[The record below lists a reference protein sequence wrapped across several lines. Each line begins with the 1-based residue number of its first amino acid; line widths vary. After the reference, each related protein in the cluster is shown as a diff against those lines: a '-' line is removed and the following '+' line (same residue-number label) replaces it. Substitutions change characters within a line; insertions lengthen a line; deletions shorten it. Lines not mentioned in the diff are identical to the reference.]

1 VTWWQ
6 KLIVDSLPIL
16 LGILAHALGVRAGNG
31 KATPPTQGGGA

>member
-16 LGILAHALGVRAGNG
+16 LGILAHALGVRNG